1 MAQDP
6 ARRDAHGAPK
16 PRISNRPHERCT
28 PTAADLVATGRV
40 TPQQAYAASIV
51 LARLHDRRIGLSM
64 TLEDM
69 CEVLGYL
76 GDGRRPEVVPP
87 DQVAP
92 PYLRRE
98 TNRPA
103 GRCPSPPSPPSDV
116 SA

>member
-1 MAQDP
+1 M
-6 ARRDAHGAPK
+6 
-16 PRISNRPHERCT
+16 
-28 PTAADLVATGRV
+28 

-76 GDGRRPEVVPP
+76 GEGRRPEAVPP
-87 DQVAP
+87 DQVVP
-92 PYLRRE
+92 PNLRRE
-98 TNRPA
+98 ANHSTER
-103 GRCPSPPSPPSDV
+103 RPSPPSPSSDI